1 MATAKRNR
9 PVPHEL
15 IDQHGTELFR
25 GLMESAPDAMV
36 IVGRDGRM
44 VLVNGQ
50 AESLFGYS
58 RDELLGQPIEM
69 LVPERYRTTHPGS
82 RRGYFTEP
90 RTRPMGAGLDLQAQ
104 RKDGTEF
111 PAEIS
116 LSPMHTGDGVL
127 VTAAIRDVSDR
138 KRVEAKFR
146 GLLEAA
152 PDAVVIVDRTGKIVL
167 VNSQTERLFGYPRD
181 ELLGQGVEMLIPE
194 RFRGRHP
201 GNRTAYFADPRV
213 RGMGSGLELFG
224 LRRDGTEF
232 PVEISLS
239 PLETEDGVLVT
250 SAIRDTSERT
260 QLLRQAAE
268 RTEAERTAE
277 MLRRLQAVTDA
288 ALAHLSLDELL
299 RELLGRIH
307 DMLSVDTV
315 AILLEERHMLIA
327 LGAQGLEEE
336 LERGVC
342 IPVGQ
347 GFAGRIASE
356 RRPIMLEDIDDAEVL
371 NPLLR
376 EKGVRSLLGVPLL
389 LEGQLLG
396 VLHVGTLRSRRF
408 SPEEIR
414 LLQLVADR
422 AALAIDH
429 ARLFREAQE
438 ARSHA
443 EAANRAKD
451 EFLSVLS
458 HELRTPLTPIIAWTR
473 MLRRA
478 GLEPETV
485 RRALDAIERS
495 TKSQAH
501 LVEDLLDVSRIV
513 SGKLHIDPRPVE
525 LSEVIEAAVESV
537 RPAADARSIRIR
549 LLLDPE
555 AGVVLGDPQRLQ
567 QVVWNLLSNAIKF
580 SPAGG
585 RVEVRL
591 EADGSHVE
599 LEVSDAGQGI
609 PAEFLPHLFE
619 RFRQADSS
627 TTRAHGGLGVGLA
640 IVHHLIERHGGT
652 VRAESPGPGQGAT
665 FTVRLPATARRSDPS
680 AVEPARRPPAG
691 DYPNLRGVRVL
702 IVDDDRDTGEV
713 LESLVIACGA
723 EATTAS
729 STAEAL
735 AVLARRRVD
744 VLVSDIGM
752 PGDDGYALIQRIREG
767 ERQRESGLLPAI
779 ALTAYARP
787 EDREQALVSGFQAHV
802 AKPVEP
808 AELLA
813 VIARFAPPAEG
824 QQSSPP

>member
-127 VTAAIRDVSDR
+127 VTAAIRDVSNR

-250 SAIRDTSERT
+250 SAIRDVSERT

-299 RELLGRIH
+299 R
-307 DMLSVDTV
+307 
-315 AILLEERHMLIA
+315 
-327 LGAQGLEEE
+327 
-336 LERGVC
+336 
-342 IPVGQ
+342 
-347 GFAGRIASE
+347 
-356 RRPIMLEDIDDAEVL
+356 
-371 NPLLR
+371 
-376 EKGVRSLLGVPLL
+376 
-389 LEGQLLG
+389 
-396 VLHVGTLRSRRF
+396 
-408 SPEEIR
+408 
-414 LLQLVADR
+414 
-422 AALAIDH
+422 
-429 ARLFREAQE
+429 
-438 ARSHA
+438 
-443 EAANRAKD
+443 
-451 EFLSVLS
+451 
-458 HELRTPLTPIIAWTR
+458 
-473 MLRRA
+473 
-478 GLEPETV
+478 
-485 RRALDAIERS
+485 
-495 TKSQAH
+495 
-501 LVEDLLDVSRIV
+501 
-513 SGKLHIDPRPVE
+513 
-525 LSEVIEAAVESV
+525 
-537 RPAADARSIRIR
+537 
-549 LLLDPE
+549 
-555 AGVVLGDPQRLQ
+555 
-567 QVVWNLLSNAIKF
+567 
-580 SPAGG
+580 
-585 RVEVRL
+585 
-591 EADGSHVE
+591 
-599 LEVSDAGQGI
+599 
-609 PAEFLPHLFE
+609 
-619 RFRQADSS
+619 
-627 TTRAHGGLGVGLA
+627 
-640 IVHHLIERHGGT
+640 
-652 VRAESPGPGQGAT
+652 
-665 FTVRLPATARRSDPS
+665 
-680 AVEPARRPPAG
+680 
-691 DYPNLRGVRVL
+691 
-702 IVDDDRDTGEV
+702 
-713 LESLVIACGA
+713 
-723 EATTAS
+723 
-729 STAEAL
+729 
-735 AVLARRRVD
+735 
-744 VLVSDIGM
+744 
-752 PGDDGYALIQRIREG
+752 
-767 ERQRESGLLPAI
+767 
-779 ALTAYARP
+779 
-787 EDREQALVSGFQAHV
+787 
-802 AKPVEP
+802 
-808 AELLA
+808 
-813 VIARFAPPAEG
+813 
-824 QQSSPP
+824 